1 MTQNRHIKRSLAREP
16 VRVAVVHAP
25 SWARVAMGL
34 IALLA
39 VALQSFVVQTHIHM
53 GQGSGVQTMSIV
65 TAARHIAAVAPVAEA
80 SQAATPRDKYP
91 INEDPSNCPL
101 CQEIAHSGPFVQ
113 SAAVLV
119 ALPSS
124 VTVRFILFSQA
135 LPSFFAVSHSWRGR
149 APPFPLRSFLKR

>member
-16 VRVAVVHAP
+16 VRAAVAHAP

-34 IALLA
+34 LALLA

-53 GQGSGVQTMSIV
+53 RQGSGGIQTMSIV
-65 TAARHIAAVAPVAEA
+65 TAARHIAEAAPVAEA

-101 CQEIAHSGPFVQ
+101 CQEIAHSGPFVH
-113 SAAVLV
+113 SAAALI

-124 VTVRFILFSQA
+124 VAVHFILFSEA
-135 LPSFFAVSHSWRGR
+135 LPSFFAVSHGWKSR
-149 APPFPLRSFLKR
+149 APPSRSIAS

>member
-1 MTQNRHIKRSLAREP
+1 MTANRHRKRQLARE
-16 VRVAVVHAP
+16 RACVAVAHAP
-25 SWARVAMGL
+25 SWAKVAMGL
-34 IALLA
+34 LALLA

-53 GQGSGVQTMSIV
+53 VQGSGGIQTMSIV
-65 TAARHIAAVAPVAEA
+65 TAARHIAAVAAVPVA

-113 SAAVLV
+113 SAAPLL

-124 VTVRFILFSQA
+124 VAAHFILFSEA
-135 LPSFFAVSHSWRGR
+135 LPSFFAVSHSWQGR
-149 APPFPLRSFLKR
+149 APPLRSAVS

>member
-1 MTQNRHIKRSLAREP
+1 MTQNRHIKRSLARSP
-16 VRVAVVHAP
+16 IRAAVVHAP

-34 IALLA
+34 LALLA

-53 GQGSGVQTMSIV
+53 RQGSGGIQTMSIV
-65 TAARHIAAVAPVAEA
+65 TAARHIATVDPVAEA
-80 SQAATPRDKYP
+80 STAATPRDKYP

-101 CQEIAHSGPFVQ
+101 CQEIAHSGPFVH

-124 VTVRFILFSQA
+124 VAVAFVLFSEA
-135 LPSFFAVSHSWRGR
+135 LPSFFAVSHGWQSR
-149 APPFPLRSFLKR
+149 APPSRSTAS

>member
-1 MTQNRHIKRSLAREP
+1 MTQNRHMKRSLAREP
-16 VRVAVVHAP
+16 TRAAVAHAP
-25 SWARVAMGL
+25 SWAKVAMGL

-53 GQGSGVQTMSIV
+53 RQGSGGIQTMSIV
-65 TAARHIAAVAPVAEA
+65 TAARHIATVAPVAED

-101 CQEIAHSGPFVQ
+101 CQEIAHSGPFVH
-113 SAAVLV
+113 SAVVLV

-124 VTVRFILFSQA
+124 VAAPFILFSEA
-135 LPSFFAVSHSWRGR
+135 LPSFFAVSHNWRGR
-149 APPFPLRSFLKR
+149 APPARSTAS